1 MLTNKTDHTDNAD
14 AEGAPTRLAF
24 LRRRSICIFLLSLPK
39 RGKKKALNPDLA
51 IPSK

>member
-39 RGKKKALNPDLA
+39 RGKKKSLEPRSRD
-51 IPSK
+51 SF